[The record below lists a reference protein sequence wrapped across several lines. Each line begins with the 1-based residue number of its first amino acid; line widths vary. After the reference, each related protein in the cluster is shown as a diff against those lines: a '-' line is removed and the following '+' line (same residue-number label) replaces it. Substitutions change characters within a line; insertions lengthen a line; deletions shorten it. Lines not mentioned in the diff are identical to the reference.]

1 MSPKEAG
8 KGSEQATEP
17 RWRRQPEQRP
27 QQILDAALAE
37 FSERGLEAA
46 RVEDIASRAGVSKAT
61 IYLYF
66 PGKTELFRE
75 VMHRRVRG
83 IRDAVSGSERRETAA
98 ASLMALI
105 GVIWSQ
111 VRTPEFD
118 PVHRLVQAEANAFPE
133 LVREYVRE
141 VRRPVIEA
149 VQSLLDWGVD
159 LGEFSPGDS
168 AARARMLLALVIKHA
183 VWCARPEFME
193 SLGSLDDETV
203 LRQLQEFYMAAI
215 RGGDA

>member
-1 MSPKEAG
+1 MTER
-8 KGSEQATEP
+8 ATEP

-27 QQILDAALAE
+27 GQILDAALAE

-46 RVEDIASRAGVSKAT
+46 RVEDIAARAGVSKAT

-66 PGKTELFRE
+66 PGKTELFTE

-83 IRDAVSGSERRETAA
+83 IREAVAGVERGESATV
-98 ASLMALI
+98 SLEDLI
-105 GVIWSQ
+105 SVIWAQ
-111 VRTPEFD
+111 VRSPEFD

-141 VRRPVIEA
+141 VRRPVMEG
-149 VQSLLDWGVD
+149 VESLLDWGVER
-159 LGEFSPGDS
+159 GEFSPGDA
-168 AARARMLLALVIKHA
+168 AARARMLLALLIKHA

-193 SLGSLDDETV
+193 SLGGLDDETV
-203 LRQLQEFYMAAI
+203 LQQLLDFYMAAI
-215 RGGDA
+215 RGGEA